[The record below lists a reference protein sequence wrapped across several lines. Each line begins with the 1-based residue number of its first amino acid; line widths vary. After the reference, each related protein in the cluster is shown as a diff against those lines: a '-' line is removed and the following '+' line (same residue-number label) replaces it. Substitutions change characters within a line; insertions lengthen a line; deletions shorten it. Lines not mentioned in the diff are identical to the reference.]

1 MGRFRSTGKQEV
13 VDGKIVRSRILVPF
27 TEEEEAEADAKE
39 KAWAETGLPKSQ
51 WDQIRNKRNGLL
63 KLTDFSQIPD
73 VSQATKEKY
82 TAYRQALRDLPQDND
97 DPQLVMD
104 SLAKLKGGGISEANK
119 DNSDLDGIWP
129 SPPEE

>member
-39 KAWAETGLPKSQ
+39 KAWAETGMPKNQ
-51 WDQIRNKRNGLL
+51 WEIIRNKRNGLL
-63 KLTDFSQIPD
+63 KLTDFSQMPD

-82 TAYRQALRDLPQDND
+82 TAYRQALRNLPQDND

>member
-13 VDGKIVRSRILVPF
+13 IDGKIVRSRILVPF

-39 KAWAETGLPKSQ
+39 KAWAETGMPKNQ
-51 WDQIRNKRNGLL
+51 WEIIRNKRNGLL
-63 KLTDFSQIPD
+63 KLTDFSQMPD

-82 TAYRQALRDLPQDND
+82 TAYRQALRNLPQDND

>member
-39 KAWAETGLPKSQ
+39 KAWAETGMPKNQ
-51 WDQIRNKRNGLL
+51 WEIIRNKRNGLL
-63 KLTDFSQIPD
+63 KLTDFSQMPD

>member
-1 MGRFRSTGKQEV
+1 MGRFCSTGKQEV
-13 VDGKIVRSRILVPF
+13 IDGKIVRSRILVPF

-39 KAWAETGLPKSQ
+39 KAWAETGMPKNQ
-51 WDQIRNKRNGLL
+51 WEIIRNKRNGLL
-63 KLTDFSQIPD
+63 KLTDFSQMPD

>member
-13 VDGKIVRSRILVPF
+13 IDGKIVRSRILVPF

-39 KAWAETGLPKSQ
+39 KAWAETGMPKNQ
-51 WDQIRNKRNGLL
+51 WEIIRNKRNGLL
-63 KLTDFSQIPD
+63 KLTDFSQMPD

-129 SPPEE
+129 SPPKE

>member
-39 KAWAETGLPKSQ
+39 KAWAETGMPKNQ
-51 WDQIRNKRNGLL
+51 WEIIRNKRNGLL
-63 KLTDFSQIPD
+63 KLTDFSQMPD

-129 SPPEE
+129 SPPKE